1 VFDLVLLDVMMPE
14 VDGFAVCRRIKEDP
28 RLKDIPV
35 IFLTAKGGG
44 DALAEG
50 FESGAV
56 MYINKPFTANKLLT
70 IVNTMLESAATSLSR
85 GRSIRN
91 GPPPSRGAFQRE
103 SMDPI
108 LDKARAAQNA
118 LERLMNSVPGF
129 KGYRERDL
137 RRDADRLQREH
148 ISARLE
154 DGKKALNQVAAALT
168 RGGDLDVINDVE
180 TARKRIDKVANRIR
194 YAERGLQ
201 RLLRRG
207 QGRRDDPGQG
217 VCVRHGPR
225 RGRRRRARGRLR
237 RHGGERPAGALQ
249 DLIGRIDALDARL
262 SERENVLRGVK

>member
-1 VFDLVLLDVMMPE
+1 
-14 VDGFAVCRRIKEDP
+14 
-28 RLKDIPV
+28 
-35 IFLTAKGGG
+35 
-44 DALAEG
+44 
-50 FESGAV
+50 
-56 MYINKPFTANKLLT
+56 
-70 IVNTMLESAATSLSR
+70 
-85 GRSIRN
+85 
-91 GPPPSRGAFQRE
+91 
-103 SMDPI
+103 MDPI

-154 DGKKALNQVAAALT
+154 EGKKALNQVAAALT

-194 YAERGLQ
+194 YAERGYSGFFDAVKVDETILAKVYAFDMGLVEDVDGV
-201 RLLRRG
+201 RAAASAAIG
-207 QGRRDDPGQG
+207 ASDP
-217 VCVRHGPR
+217 
-225 RGRRRRARGRLR
+225 RA
-237 RHGGERPAGALQ
+237 AIQ

>member
-1 VFDLVLLDVMMPE
+1 
-14 VDGFAVCRRIKEDP
+14 
-28 RLKDIPV
+28 
-35 IFLTAKGGG
+35 
-44 DALAEG
+44 
-50 FESGAV
+50 
-56 MYINKPFTANKLLT
+56 
-70 IVNTMLESAATSLSR
+70 
-85 GRSIRN
+85 
-91 GPPPSRGAFQRE
+91 
-103 SMDPI
+103 MDPI

-154 DGKKALNQVAAALT
+154 DAKKALNQVAAALT

-194 YAERGLQ
+194 YAERGYSGFFDAVKVDETILAKVYAFDMG
-201 RLLRRG
+201 LVEDVDG
-207 QGRRDDPGQG
+207 I
-217 VCVRHGPR
+217 
-225 RGRRRRARGRLR
+225 RA
-237 RHGGERPAGALQ
+237 AASAASGASDARAAVQ

>member
-1 VFDLVLLDVMMPE
+1 
-14 VDGFAVCRRIKEDP
+14 
-28 RLKDIPV
+28 
-35 IFLTAKGGG
+35 
-44 DALAEG
+44 
-50 FESGAV
+50 
-56 MYINKPFTANKLLT
+56 
-70 IVNTMLESAATSLSR
+70 
-85 GRSIRN
+85 
-91 GPPPSRGAFQRE
+91 
-103 SMDPI
+103 MDPL

-194 YAERGLQ
+194 YAERGYSGFFDAVKVDETILAKVYAFDMG
-201 RLLRRG
+201 LVEDVDG
-207 QGRRDDPGQG
+207 I
-217 VCVRHGPR
+217 
-225 RGRRRRARGRLR
+225 RA
-237 RHGGERPAGALQ
+237 AASAASGASDARAAVQ

>member
-1 VFDLVLLDVMMPE
+1 
-14 VDGFAVCRRIKEDP
+14 
-28 RLKDIPV
+28 
-35 IFLTAKGGG
+35 
-44 DALAEG
+44 
-50 FESGAV
+50 
-56 MYINKPFTANKLLT
+56 
-70 IVNTMLESAATSLSR
+70 
-85 GRSIRN
+85 
-91 GPPPSRGAFQRE
+91 
-103 SMDPI
+103 MDPI
-108 LDKARAAQNA
+108 LDKARSAQNA

-194 YAERGLQ
+194 YAERGYSGFFDAVKVEETILAKVYAFDMG
-201 RLLRRG
+201 LVE
-207 QGRRDDPGQG
+207 DVEG
-217 VCVRHGPR
+217 VGAAASAAT
-225 RGRRRRARGRLR
+225 GASDARA
-237 RHGGERPAGALQ
+237 ALQ

>member
-1 VFDLVLLDVMMPE
+1 
-14 VDGFAVCRRIKEDP
+14 
-28 RLKDIPV
+28 
-35 IFLTAKGGG
+35 
-44 DALAEG
+44 
-50 FESGAV
+50 
-56 MYINKPFTANKLLT
+56 
-70 IVNTMLESAATSLSR
+70 
-85 GRSIRN
+85 
-91 GPPPSRGAFQRE
+91 
-103 SMDPI
+103 MDPI

-194 YAERGLQ
+194 YAERGYSGFFDAVKVDETILAK
-201 RLLRRG
+201 LYAFDMGLIE
-207 QGRRDDPGQG
+207 DVDG
-217 VCVRHGPR
+217 VLTAASAATQASD
-225 RGRRRRARGRLR
+225 ART
-237 RHGGERPAGALQ
+237 ALQ